1 MYVGKTLFAQVMDVL
16 PWKTFHRIVARYGGD
31 YRTRSLSCAE
41 QFRIMA
47 FAQLTYR
54 ESLRDI
60 EVCLAAQQAKLYHM
74 GIREPV
80 ARATLAKANELR
92 DWRIYAD
99 FAQTLIAQAR
109 KLYAA
114 EDLGLELTNTVYALD
129 SSTIDLCLSMFPW
142 AHFRSTKAAV
152 KMHTLLDLR
161 GPIPTFI
168 HISDGK
174 LGDVNVLDLL
184 VPEPGAYYV
193 MDRGYVDFQR
203 LFNLHQS
210 ASFFVTRA
218 KKNMHAHRVY
228 SASVDKTTGLICDQT
243 IALDG
248 FYAKQHYPEHLR
260 RIRFNDPDTGK
271 ALVFLS
277 NQFNLPAL
285 SICTLYKNRWSV
297 ELFFKWV
304 KQHLRIKRFYGTSEN
319 AVKSQI
325 WIAVSVYVLI
335 AIIKKRLNLQP
346 SLYTLLQ
353 VLSVTVFEK
362 MPLQQ
367 AFSDNEYVFEDAMSA
382 KQLNLFP
389 A

>member
-16 PWKTFHRIVARYGGD
+16 PWKTFYRIVARYGGD
-31 YRTRSLSCAE
+31 YRVRTLSCAE

-74 GIREPV
+74 GIRDSV

-92 DWRIYAD
+92 DWHIYAD
-99 FAQTLIAQAR
+99 FAQSLITQAR

-142 AHFRSTKAAV
+142 ARFRSTKAAV

-168 HISDGK
+168 HISEGK
-174 LGDVNVLDLL
+174 LSDVNVLDLL

-203 LFNLHQS
+203 LFTLHQS
-210 ASFFVTRA
+210 GSFFVTRA
-218 KKNMHAHRVY
+218 KKNMDAHRVY
-228 SASVDKTTGLICDQT
+228 SALVNRATGLICDQT
-243 IALDG
+243 ISLDG
-248 FYAKQHYPEHLR
+248 FYAKQNYPEHLR
-260 RIRFNDPDTGK
+260 RIRFNDPDSGK
-271 ALVFLS
+271 TLVFLT

-297 ELFFKWV
+297 ELFFKWI
-304 KQHLRIKRFYGTSEN
+304 KQHLRIKRFYGTSDN
-319 AVKSQI
+319 AVRSQI

-335 AIIKKRLNLQP
+335 AIIKKRLNLEP

-353 VLSVTVFEK
+353 ILSVTVFEK

-367 AFSDNEYVFEDAMSA
+367 ALSGNDYVFDGAMSPN
-382 KQLNLFP
+382 QLNLFP